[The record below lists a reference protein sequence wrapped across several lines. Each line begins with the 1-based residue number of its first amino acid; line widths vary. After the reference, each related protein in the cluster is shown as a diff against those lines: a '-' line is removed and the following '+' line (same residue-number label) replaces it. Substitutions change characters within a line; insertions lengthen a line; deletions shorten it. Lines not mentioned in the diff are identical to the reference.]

1 MKLFRVEI
9 FKLKQAALS
18 LLEVLTVLI
27 IIGIISL
34 VVVKNLSPTVVKVK
48 AKEAE
53 YQLKF
58 IHTLEQTYFMQYSKY
73 SGDFNELGYEQ
84 RLLVTEGGDANYRI
98 EIVESGVSGFKAR
111 ATSVVD
117 FDQDGAMD
125 TWEID
130 QQGKIMNTV
139 PD

>member
-1 MKLFRVEI
+1 MFI
-9 FKLKQAALS
+9 KQRNITKQKALS

-58 IHTLEQTYFMQYSKY
+58 IHTLQQTHFMEFSKY
-73 SGDFNELGYEQ
+73 SSEFKELGYDN
-84 RLLVTEGGDANYRI
+84 RTLVTEGGDANYRI
-98 EIVESGVSGFKAR
+98 EIVESSVSGFKAR

-130 QQGKIMNTV
+130 QQGKLQNIV